1 MSIPKY
7 VSAEEY
13 SRQSGIGVEEVKR
26 LCRTNQLKHFMTE
39 GGYYKIATDSDSV
52 PIELFEEEKKK
63 RIEAETTLQLLQKI
77 LLENPK
83 LGDTISHT
91 GGLRKIR
98 IPMEN
103 KGKGKRSG
111 ARVIYIDIDIGEK

>member
-39 GGYYKIATDSDSV
+39 GGYFKIATDDESV
-52 PIELFEEEKKK
+52 PREEYDKLKEEVTKLKT
-63 RIEAETTLQLLQKI
+63 IITTMV
-77 LLENPK
+77 N
-83 LGDTISHT
+83 T
-91 GGLRKIR
+91 GKQI
-98 IPMEN
+98 I
-103 KGKGKRSG
+103 
-111 ARVIYIDIDIGEK
+111 